1 MYAHITLCAIY
12 DNLTIYTT
20 ATKSSL
26 ATTEFN
32 WLSSAAYED
41 EILHSEQK
49 ILVKISWCNLH
60 SHGRFLQARSQ
71 LLVVNDDDLLSK
83 LRT

>member
-1 MYAHITLCAIY
+1 MYARITLRAIY

-41 EILHSEQK
+41 EILHSEQ
-49 ILVKISWCNLH
+49 
-60 SHGRFLQARSQ
+60 
-71 LLVVNDDDLLSK
+71 
-83 LRT
+83 